1 MSKRNQTVSLLKKSS
16 ADEIDES
23 ESDEETEQAAL
34 EWLFDVAFPHLAPP
48 EDQRGYPEPFAYSP
62 ELKEDFEALCD
73 AAFDT
78 DN

>member
-1 MSKRNQTVSLLKKSS
+1 MGTRKGCAVDQVEK
-16 ADEIDES
+16 IDPTEK
-23 ESDEETEQAAL
+23 EPTPEEEEQAAL

-62 ELKEDFEALCD
+62 ELKDDFEALCD